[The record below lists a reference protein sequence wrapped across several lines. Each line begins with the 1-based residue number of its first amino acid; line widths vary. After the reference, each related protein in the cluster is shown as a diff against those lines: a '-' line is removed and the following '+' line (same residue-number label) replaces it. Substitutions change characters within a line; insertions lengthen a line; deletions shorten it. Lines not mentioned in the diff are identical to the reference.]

1 MALSQLVFPVLDFLL
16 CLCQVLF
23 RLGNF
28 CLTVLDSLLG
38 TGFEN
43 LQALLAII
51 SQQFFQ
57 ILLVLTDFFL
67 IGSTVIGLL
76 SQVAIADPSQ
86 HIDLRIKGLGAGDGI
101 GCQLSCSDGGLT
113 DTGLVPDLRGVDKT
127 CDSKGLRLERAV
139 LTQTEGDGIPQFV
152 VTLQAGR
159 QGNF

>member
-1 MALSQLVFPVLDFLL
+1 MALGQLAFPILDFLL
-16 CLCQVLF
+16 CLCQFLF

-43 LQALLAII
+43 LQSLLAII

-76 SQVAIADPSQ
+76 SQVGIADPSQ
-86 HIDLRIKGLGAGDGI
+86 HIDLRIKGLGASDGI
-101 GCQLSCSDGGLT
+101 GCQLSCPDGGLA

-127 CDSKGLRLERAV
+127 CDGKGLRLEWAV
-139 LTQTEGDGIPQFV
+139 LTKAEGNGVTDLV
-152 VTLQAGR
+152 VLLQAGR